1 MTGAKTPTGFLRA
14 TPPPLDILGGS
25 VREALRSI
33 EAACDDRAE
42 LFRQHRFDGTSD
54 DKTLAAQWVSQR
66 LGHEPPPERVI
77 VTNGTMNSLLLL
89 QATLLGPRGLLATE
103 AYTFPQVKVIASL
116 LNVDTVGVAMDEHG
130 LRADSLDEM
139 CRSPRKPAALYCN
152 PSIQS
157 PTATI
162 MPGFR
167 RREIA
172 EVARR
177 HRLIIIEDEAQAL
190 YADDLAP
197 PIATLVPELGWYLM
211 GLSKYLSLGIR
222 TAFMVAPSPAA
233 AQVLLSRVRTISTWH
248 PAPLVASL
256 AMEWIRNGTAHA
268 IVQANREELRARQQL
283 VRKVFQ
289 DIQGC
294 RSSHGLHFWLPAP
307 HNSNASQLE
316 RAAFEAGVPVRAS
329 DLYAVDSGPATLQG
343 VRPAIG
349 DPPSREQLAQGLRA
363 LRNVYE
369 ELADECR
376 R

>member
-1 MTGAKTPTGFLRA
+1 MSDARTPTGFLRA

-25 VREALRSI
+25 VREALRKI
-33 EAACDDRAE
+33 AAGCDDHAE
-42 LFRQHRFDGTSD
+42 LFRQHRFDGTAD
-54 DKTLAAQWVSQR
+54 DKALAARWMSQR
-66 LGHEPPPERVI
+66 LCHEPPPERII

-89 QATLLGPRGLLATE
+89 QATLVGPGGLLATE

-116 LNVDTVGVAMDEHG
+116 LNVDTVGVEMDEHG
-130 LRADSLDEM
+130 LRADALDEL
-139 CRSPRKPAALYCN
+139 CRSPRKPSTLYCN

-162 MPGFR
+162 MPAFR

-177 HRLIIIEDEAQAL
+177 HQLLIIEDEAQAL

-197 PIATLVPELGWYLM
+197 PIATLAPELSWYLM

-222 TAFMVAPSPAA
+222 TAFMVAPSQAS
-233 AQVLLSRVRTISTWH
+233 AQRLLSRVRTISTWH
-248 PAPLVASL
+248 PAPLVATL
-256 AMEWIRNGTAHA
+256 VMDWIRSGTAQA
-268 IVQANREELRARQQL
+268 IVEANRNELRARQQL
-283 VRKVFQ
+283 VREVFQ
-289 DIQGC
+289 NIPGC
-294 RSSHGLHFWLPAP
+294 RSSYGLHFWLPAP
-307 HNSNASQLE
+307 HNCTASQLE

-329 DLYAVDSGPATLQG
+329 DLYAVNSGPATLQG

-349 DPPSREQLAQGLRA
+349 DPPNREQLVQGLRA
-363 LRNVYE
+363 LRNIYE
-369 ELADECR
+369 EFADGR